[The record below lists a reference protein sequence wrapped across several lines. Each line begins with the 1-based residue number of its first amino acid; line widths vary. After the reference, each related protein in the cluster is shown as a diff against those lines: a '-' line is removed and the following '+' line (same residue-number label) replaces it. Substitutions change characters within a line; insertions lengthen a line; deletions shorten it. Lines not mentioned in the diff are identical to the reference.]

1 MKIKD
6 LLQGVDVLSM
16 QGVDGNQEVRG
27 VSCDTRTLRP
37 GELFVAVDGTAQDG
51 RCFCAQA
58 LEQGAAGVVC
68 DREISCE
75 APAIRVGNARRALAL
90 MAANQYGHPADGM
103 TLVGVTGTNGKTT
116 TTYLIQQLL
125 EALTG
130 QSVGFIGTICAQ
142 IGEEILPS
150 ERTTPDALTIHRLL
164 RRMADRG
171 CRYCVMEVSSHALAL
186 DRVYGLRFAVAAFT
200 NLTQDHLDFHG
211 TMERYAAAKAR
222 LFGQCEQAVYNA
234 DDAWSKVILQGCPCP
249 KSSFGVA
256 HSADLRAEA
265 VSLHRSS
272 VRFTAVTNGERTA
285 VEVPIPGSFTV
296 YNGLTALIVCQK
308 LGFSLAQSARI
319 LYNVRGAKGRME
331 VVPTPGRPYT
341 VLIDYAHTPDA
352 LEHVLTAV
360 RDFTPGRVVAVF
372 GCGGDRDRTKRPRM
386 GAIAERLA
394 DFTVLTNDNPR
405 FEKPEAIL
413 GDIAAGMSK
422 KSKYT
427 IIPDRAEAIAWALD
441 HAQAGDTI
449 CLCGKGHET
458 YVEVRGVQYHQDE
471 REIVAHYFESNGE
484 TP

>member
-6 LLQGVDVLSM
+6 LLQGVEVLAM
-16 QGVDGNQEVRG
+16 QGVDGHQTVCG

-37 GELFVAVDGTAQDG
+37 GELFVAVDGTARDG
-51 RCFCAQA
+51 RCYCRQA

-68 DREISCE
+68 DREISCD

-90 MAANQYGHPADGM
+90 MAANQYGHPADSM

-116 TTYLIQQLL
+116 TTYLLKQLL

-130 QSVGFIGTICAQ
+130 EKVGLIGTICAQ
-142 IGEEILPS
+142 VGEESLPT

-164 RRMADRG
+164 RQMADGG
-171 CRYCVMEVSSHALAL
+171 CKYCVMEVSSHALEL
-186 DRVYGLRFAVAAFT
+186 DRVYGLHFAVAAFT

-222 LFGQCEQAVYNA
+222 LFRQCAQAVYNA
-234 DDAWSKVILQGCPCP
+234 DDPWSEVILRGCPCP

-256 HSADLRAEA
+256 QSADLRAEA
-265 VSLHRSS
+265 VSLHRSC
-272 VRFTAVTNGERTA
+272 VRFTAVTKGERTA

-296 YNGLTALIVCQK
+296 YNGLTAMIVCQK

-319 LYNVRGAKGRME
+319 LYNIRGAKGRME
-331 VVPTPGRPYT
+331 VLPTPGRPYT

-372 GCGGDRDRTKRPRM
+372 GCGGDRDRTKRPQM
-386 GAIAERLA
+386 GAIAARLA
-394 DFTVLTNDNPR
+394 DFTVLTDDNPR
-405 FEKPEAIL
+405 FEDPKAIL
-413 GDIAAGMSK
+413 KDITAGMSDA
-422 KSKYT
+422 SHCT

-441 HAQAGDTI
+441 HAGEGDTI

-458 YVEVRGVQYHQDE
+458 YVEIRGVKYHQDE
-471 REIVAHYFESNGE
+471 REIVAHSLESNG
-484 TP
+484 